1 MSKPRPRRAARS
13 SGGGDVHELGGARVG
28 PGERADVNVLVSQR
42 TSGAPVYVPAHVWR
56 GAAPGPTLLV
66 TGTLH
71 GDEINGA
78 GIVRR
83 IIDEP
88 RFELLAGTLVLVPV
102 INVLGFE
109 RNSRYMPDRRDL
121 NRAFPGSAS
130 GSLTARYAHALFHEF
145 LLNSDCCI
153 DLHSA
158 ASLRTNYPNVRVD
171 LTNSEASALAVS
183 FGCELVIDGEGPDGS
198 FRKSACAAGVPTMI
212 LEAGEVSKIEP
223 SVEETGARGVRNA
236 LIHLKMTE
244 GEPVKPPYQALIHKT
259 VWVRAS
265 NGGVLRFHA
274 GPGDVVDQGQPLAT
288 NTDLLGRPLNVIESP
303 AAGVLLGMTTLP
315 AVAPGDP
322 VAHLA
327 IPDGGVEWI
336 RKALKK
342 ARTKDGHA
350 HHEIVREHLSTNVV
364 VDEWEEGPE

>member
-1 MSKPRPRRAARS
+1 MAKSTRANQGAGS
-13 SGGGDVHELGGARVG
+13 SGDAFEFGGASIA
-28 PGERADVNVLVSQR
+28 PGERRDVNVLVSQR
-42 TSGAPVYVPAHVWR
+42 SSGAPVFAPAHVWR
-56 GAAPGPTLLV
+56 AAAPGPTLLV
-66 TGTLH
+66 TGTVH

-83 IIDEP
+83 LIDDEG
-88 RFELLAGTLVLVPV
+88 LTLIAGTLVLVPV
-102 INVLGFE
+102 VNVLGFE

-121 NRAFPGSAS
+121 NRAFPGSPN
-130 GSLTARYAHALFHEF
+130 GSLTARYAHAVFQEMILKC
-145 LLNSDCCI
+145 DCCI

-171 LTNSEASALAVS
+171 LKNKKAAALALS
-183 FGCELVIDGEGPDGS
+183 FGCELVIDGKGPEGS
-198 FRKSACAAGVPTMI
+198 FRRAACAAGVPTII

-236 LIHLKMTE
+236 LIHLGMSE
-244 GEPVKPPYQALIHKT
+244 GEPVRPPYQAQIHKT

-274 GPGDVVDQGQPLAT
+274 GPGDVVDKEQPLAT

-327 IPDGGVEWI
+327 IPDDGVGSI
-336 RKALKK
+336 RKALLK
-342 ARTKDGHA
+342 ARTKSGSA

-364 VDEWEEGPE
+364 VDEWEEEGQ

>member
-1 MSKPRPRRAARS
+1 MTKQQRKPSAGS
-13 SGGGDVHELGGARVG
+13 DFEFGGVHVG
-28 PGERADVNVLVSQR
+28 PGERRDINVLVSQR
-42 TSGAPVYVPAHVWR
+42 SSGSPVFAPAHVWR
-56 GAAPGPTLLV
+56 ADNPGPTLLV
-66 TGTLH
+66 TGTVH

-83 IIDEP
+83 LIDSSIL
-88 RFELLAGTLVLVPV
+88 RLTAGTLVLVPV
-102 INVLGFE
+102 VNVLGFE

-121 NRAFPGSAS
+121 NRAFPGSPN
-130 GSLTARYAHALFHEF
+130 GSLTARYAHAVFHEMI
-145 LLNSDCCI
+145 LKCDWCI

-158 ASLRTNYPNVRVD
+158 ASQRTNYPNVRVD
-171 LTNSEASALAVS
+171 LKNTGAADLALA
-183 FGCELVIDGEGPDGS
+183 FGCELVINGQGPEGS
-198 FRKSACAAGVPTMI
+198 FRRAACAAGVPTII

-223 SVEETGARGVRNA
+223 SVEETGARGVHNA
-236 LIHLKMTE
+236 LIHLGMSE
-244 GEPVKPPYQALIHKT
+244 GTPAKPPYQAQIHKT
-259 VWVRAS
+259 VWVRAA

-274 GPGDVVDQGQPLAT
+274 GPGDVVDRDQPLAT

-327 IPDGGVEWI
+327 IPEGGVDSI

-342 ARTKDGHA
+342 AQTKHGSA
-350 HHEIVREHLSTNVV
+350 HHEMVRDHLSTNVV
-364 VDEWEEGPE
+364 VDEWEEGEGME